1 MVQMICAETV
11 CACLHAALSQT
22 KVGARS
28 SGWPLPAAAAM
39 AHNRNSL
46 GDTMSRLRFALVVFG
61 PTVAVG
67 SVRTVQQAA
76 LLQYQNAKHACWL
89 GLRCYHDTDSD
100 YSSASSSLWRR
111 GLW

>member
-1 MVQMICAETV
+1 MPDS
-11 CACLHAALSQT
+11 LHAALSQT

-67 SVRTVQQAA
+67 FCSHSEYYSVVQQ
-76 LLQYQNAKHACWL
+76 HGC
-89 GLRCYHDTDSD
+89 D
-100 YSSASSSLWRR
+100 
-111 GLW
+111 